1 MSESTTDLVA
11 TPCWTLWRVLGVAAA
26 VLLMSVG
33 ASALFLSFVATHLV
47 EANNRPPVVC
57 NAPGLVPPQPPST
70 D

>member
-47 EANNRPPVVC
+47 EHSQPQVVC
-57 NAPGLVPPQPPST
+57 TTPDLVPPQPPST